1 MQIPSP
7 PVVLALA
14 LHPRGCEVGAERIGL
29 GGWGAAVD
37 RLTISVGMIPRGE
50 VGLTFANLDLGLA
63 VHGERVVDRA
73 TFSAVARAAARCRLT
88 AVRPPGK
95 VSRST

>member
-1 MQIPSP
+1 LQIPSP

-14 LHPRGCEVGAERIGL
+14 LHPRGSEVGAERIGL

-50 VGLTFANLDLGLA
+50 AGLTFANLDLGL
-63 VHGERVVDRA
+63 VDRA

>member
-14 LHPRGCEVGAERIGL
+14 LHPRGSEVGAERIGL

-50 VGLTFANLDLGLA
+50 AGLTFANSP
-63 VHGERVVDRA
+63 V
-73 TFSAVARAAARCRLT
+73 AAAAFNPVPRNRLLSVMIRPP
-88 AVRPPGK
+88 AVRILATSQIPWC
-95 VSRST
+95 SR